1 MENESSSET
10 VQASPKRKKISWWM
24 WAAMIGVLAIY
35 EAWRKNDI
43 LVGFFYGVGGLIG
56 VAIALALMRRF
67 HKTD

>member
-1 MENESSSET
+1 MESESSSET

>member
-24 WAAMIGVLAIY
+24 WVAMIGVLAIY

>member
-1 MENESSSET
+1 
-10 VQASPKRKKISWWM
+10 
-24 WAAMIGVLAIY
+24 MIGVLAIY